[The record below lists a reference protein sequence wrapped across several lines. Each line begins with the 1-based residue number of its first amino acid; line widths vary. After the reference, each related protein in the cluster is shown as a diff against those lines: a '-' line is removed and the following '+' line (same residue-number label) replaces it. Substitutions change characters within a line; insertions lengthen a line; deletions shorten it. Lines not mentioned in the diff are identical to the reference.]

1 MELPGALFSP
11 SWKNKQN
18 APRENFLCPNI
29 KNFIYIFSAA
39 LIFQE
44 TEPPQKKFLCC
55 LKRKLFLYFGKRKP
69 PKKYLCSGNGTFLY
83 FMKRN
88 FPNSKKKQP
97 TLKKCLK
104 FREIE
109 LSSSKLKKI
118 LIFQERTCKIRRKTN
133 KKIRSEEPFNISPK
147 KVFLTSR
154 CWLSRKMKIFWLQDD
169 YFS

>member
-11 SWKNKQN
+11 SWKNKKN
-18 APRENFLCPNI
+18 PPLENFLCPNI

-44 TEPPQKKFLCC
+44 TEPPQKKFLYC

-69 PKKYLCSGNGTFLY
+69 PKNIYVQETVLSYISWKGTF
-83 FMKRN
+83 RTR
-88 FPNSKKKQP
+88 KKKP

-118 LIFQERTCKIRRKTN
+118 PIFQEWTCKIRRKTN